1 MTATETRRGSAATW
15 RRIGLVAGIAVV
27 TAGVL
32 LHVPDVAA
40 AVEHSR
46 MGMPGMAGMSMWT
59 PSMLAGMGLLVLG
72 VAIVTASLL
81 WRIAPPSGE
90 RLSVDA
96 IEHGRLRPIYWVTC
110 LALTVALVID
120 IMKPLTLGFVMPG
133 MSQEYGMPL
142 ESVAVLPMVA
152 LTGTVVGSVVWG
164 LLGDRYGRRPAF
176 LLATVLFLATS
187 ACGAMPSFE
196 WNLVMCFV
204 MGSSAG
210 GLLPLAFTLIA
221 ELAPR
226 RHRGWMA
233 VTIGGIGGIGGYLAA
248 SSAAYW
254 LEPGYTWRSLW
265 LIGLPTGLLL
275 LGLMPLIPESPLYLL
290 RSGQR
295 EAAEKILA
303 RYGSQLGTGAPADP
317 EPAPERAGL
326 RTLLRRYP
334 LLTAVIGTVGMAW
347 GLVNFGFLVMLP
359 AQLAAS
365 GMHSGAASGL
375 LAKSALYSAP
385 ALILVVLLYGRWSGR
400 RALIL
405 FVAATG
411 LSLGGVAAWL
421 VWRTGPV
428 LLLLSVG
435 TLILALSAVNAMLLP
450 YSAEIYPT
458 VLRATGSG
466 FAAATTKFGGLLGP
480 FAMLATLQIGAG
492 TGTPGLVVSALCLAG
507 LSLLAAGLML
517 RYGQETAP
525 ATPAAAPA
533 GDSAGPG
540 SAGAEQDP

>member
-1 MTATETRRGSAATW
+1 MSRW
-15 RRIGLVAGIAVV
+15 RIAWLAAGIAVV
-27 TAGVL
+27 TVGVV
-32 LHVPDVAA
+32 LHLPDVLAA
-40 AVEHSR
+40 MSHSG
-46 MGMPGMAGMSMWT
+46 MDMGGMPMWT
-59 PSMLAGMGLLVLG
+59 PSMLAGMALLVIG
-72 VAIVTASLL
+72 VGIAAAALL
-81 WRIAPPSGE
+81 WRVRPPQGE
-90 RLSVDA
+90 KLSVDA
-96 IEHGRLRPIYWVTC
+96 IEHGRLRPVYWLTC
-110 LALTVALVID
+110 IALTVALVVD
-120 IMKPLTLGFVMPG
+120 IMKPLTTGFVMPG
-133 MSQEYGMPL
+133 MSQEYGIPL
-142 ESVAVLPMVA
+142 EAVAVLPMVA

-176 LLATVLFLATS
+176 LLATVLFVATS

-233 VTIGGIGGIGGYLAA
+233 VTVGGIGGIGGYLAA
-248 SSAAYW
+248 STAAYV
-254 LEPGYTWRSLW
+254 LEPALTWRALW

-275 LGLMPLIPESPLYLL
+275 LGLMPLIPESPLFLL
-290 RSGQR
+290 RTGR
-295 EAAEKILA
+295 VGAAHAILH
-303 RYGSQLGTGAPADP
+303 RYGSRLGEA
-317 EPAPERAGL
+317 PAPEPVAEQSGVG
-326 RTLLRRYP
+326 TLLRRYP
-334 LLTAVIGTVGMAW
+334 VLTAVIGAVGMAW

-359 AQLAAS
+359 AQLREH
-365 GMHSGAASGL
+365 GMASGAASAL

-405 FVAATG
+405 FVTATG
-411 LSLGGVAAWL
+411 VSLGGVAAWL
-421 VWRTGPV
+421 IWRTGPV

-435 TLILALSAVNAMLLP
+435 TLVLALSAVNAMLLP

-480 FAMLATLQIGAG
+480 FAMLATLQVGAELHA
-492 TGTPGLVVSALCLAG
+492 PALVVSALCLAA
-507 LSLLAAGLML
+507 LSLLSAGLML
-517 RYGQETAP
+517 RYGQETA
-525 ATPAAAPA
+525 APRGSTRSLEGERGETDRTGGA
-533 GDSAGPG
+533 MPG
-540 SAGAEQDP
+540 